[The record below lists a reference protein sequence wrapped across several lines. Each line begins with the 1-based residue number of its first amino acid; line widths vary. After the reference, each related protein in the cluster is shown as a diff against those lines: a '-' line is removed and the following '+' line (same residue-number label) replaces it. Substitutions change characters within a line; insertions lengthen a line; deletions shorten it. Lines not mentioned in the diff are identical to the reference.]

1 MKSKAIKLLI
11 LVGALLCLSGC
22 VFRGTEHLFV
32 LPKSSEL
39 YLNLQSKIESV
50 KGGAEYISPLGGGN
64 TQSIQLVDL
73 NGDGIPEAVAFFRKT
88 SDERPLKIAIFQQDE
103 KSEYQLLTK
112 IEGLG
117 TDIKAIEYC
126 DVAGDGVLEVLATWQ
141 VTPTVHTLAT
151 YDVSES
157 QGVMLMQSGCTR
169 YITADLNRDGK
180 HEIYLVQIGIG
191 EESAT
196 RVEMYMDKDGALE
209 QHAAAPLS
217 EGVLSVVVCEVGVLK
232 NGEPAL
238 MITCEYGENFRI
250 TDIFAAEENGIK
262 NITFDEATRRS
273 ESALRHYTSIA
284 PADIDGDGVTEFPLT
299 RQIPSHPAAGQT
311 ESFWQII
318 WTDFDLQG
326 ASTQKLATYH
336 NNTDRWYL
344 VLPSGWDGN
353 ITLSRQEYTAIGER
367 ALVFSYW
374 QGDPNIEPQ
383 PFLTIYRLTENNR
396 HIHAEQDNR
405 FLLWSDSETVYAAE
419 FVDCNWSCG
428 LTEETLKELFHAL

>member
-1 MKSKAIKLLI
+1 MRVKAIKLLLLLSLI
-11 LVGALLCLSGC
+11 LALTGC
-22 VFRGTEHLFV
+22 VFRGTDGLFV

-103 KSEYQLLTK
+103 KSEYQLLTRL
-112 IEGLG
+112 EGLG

-126 DVAGDGVLEVLATWQ
+126 DVAGDGVLEVLVTWQ

-151 YDVSES
+151 YDISES
-157 QGVMLMQSGCTR
+157 QGVMLMQSGYTR
-169 YITADLNRDGK
+169 YITADLNGDGK
-180 HEIYLVQIGIG
+180 HEVYLIQIGGG

-196 RVEMYMDKDGALE
+196 RVEMYIDKDGALE
-209 QHAAAPLS
+209 QHATAPLS
-217 EGVLSVVVCEVGVLK
+217 EGVLSVVLCEMGTLAS
-232 NGEPAL
+232 GEPAL
-238 MITCEYGENFRI
+238 MITCEYGESFRI
-250 TDIFAAEENGIK
+250 TDIFAPEGNGIK
-262 NITFDEATRRS
+262 NITFDEAARRS
-273 ESALRHYTSIA
+273 ESTLRHYTGIA

-299 RQIPSHPAAGQT
+299 GQIPSHPAAGQA
-311 ESFWQII
+311 ENFWQII
-318 WTDFDLQG
+318 WTAFDASG
-326 ASTQKLATYH
+326 AGTPKLTTYH
-336 NNTDRWYL
+336 NNTDKWYL
-344 VLPSGWDGN
+344 ILPDAWDKN

-374 QGDPNIEPQ
+374 KGSPDTAPQ

-419 FVDCNWSCG
+419 FIDCSWDCG
-428 LTEETLKELFHAL
+428 LTEETLKALFHAL